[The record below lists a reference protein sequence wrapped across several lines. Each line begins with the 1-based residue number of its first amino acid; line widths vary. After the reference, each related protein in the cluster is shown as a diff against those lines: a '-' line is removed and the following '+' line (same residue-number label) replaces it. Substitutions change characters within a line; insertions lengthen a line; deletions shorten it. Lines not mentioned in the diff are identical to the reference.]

1 MSVPRPVVLLILDG
15 WGVNP
20 NPEANAI
27 AQARTPTLDA
37 LYRSCPWTTIQAS
50 EDDVGLPEGQMGN
63 SEVGHQNMGAGFIVY
78 QELTR
83 LDKAIAD
90 ESFYANPTLVA
101 ACAHARERGTALHLF
116 GLLGPG
122 GVHSHWAH
130 LYALLRLA
138 RRQGLTRVYYHAFSD
153 GRDTPPQSGEDF
165 MAQVEAQMAEIGV
178 GAVATVSGRY
188 YAMDRDK
195 RWERIERAYNAIV
208 RGQGLKAGSARAAV
222 QQSYASNVTD
232 EFIEPTVIEQD
243 GLPVATLGDG
253 DAVIF
258 FNFRGDRGRELTK
271 ALLLPEFDG
280 FDRGTPLKD
289 LYYVTLTQ
297 YEEGLPVHIAY
308 ETMEVHNPLARLLSE
323 RGLRQYHTA
332 ETEKYAHVTFFF
344 NGRREPP
351 FPGEDRLLVPSP
363 KVATYDLQPEM
374 SAHSVTDALIEHLR
388 SGVYDFAVCNF
399 ANGDMVGHTG
409 VLPAAIQ
416 AVETADDCLRRVI
429 AAIVEAGGVAIV
441 TADHGNAEEMID
453 RATGAPM
460 TAHTTN
466 PVPCVLVSPA
476 DGIFRYGKIPA
487 DYVLSSLAPTILD
500 LLGLE
505 TPSEMTSP
513 SLVRSSS
520 R

>member
-1 MSVPRPVVLLILDG
+1 MSIPRPVVLIILDG

-37 LYRSCPWTTIQAS
+37 LYEANPWTTIQAS

-90 ESFYANPTLVA
+90 GSFYANPTLVA

-122 GVHSHWAH
+122 GVHSHWTH
-130 LYALLRLA
+130 LFALLRLA
-138 RRQGLTRVYYHAFSD
+138 GQQGLRRVYYHAFTD
-153 GRDTPPQSGEDF
+153 GRDTPPQSGLGF
-165 MAQVEAQMAEIGV
+165 MEEVEAKMAEIGTGV
-178 GAVATVSGRY
+178 VATVSGRY

-195 RWERIERAYNAIV
+195 RWERIEKAYNAIV
-208 RGQGLKAGSARAAV
+208 RGQGLKAHSATAAI
-222 QQSYASNVTD
+222 QQGYASNVTD
-232 EFIEPTVIEQD
+232 EFIEPTVVEKD
-243 GLPVATLGDG
+243 GLPVATLQDG

-271 ALLLPEFDG
+271 AILLPDFDG
-280 FDRGTPLKD
+280 FDRGTPLQD

-297 YEEGLPVHIAY
+297 YEEGLPVHVAY

-374 SAHSVTDALIEHLR
+374 SAYGVTDALVEHLR

-399 ANGDMVGHTG
+399 ANGDMVGHSG
-409 VLPAAIQ
+409 ILAAAIK
-416 AVETADDCLRRVI
+416 AVETVDSCLGRV
-429 AAIVEAGGVAIV
+429 VPVVRELGGLTLI
-441 TADHGNAEEMID
+441 TADHGNCEQMID
-453 RATGAPM
+453 YATGAP
-460 TAHTTN
+460 HTYHTLN
-466 PVPCVLVSPA
+466 PVPFLVVPPAGSPLHHA
-476 DGIFRYGKIPA
+476 TLRQDGRLC
-487 DYVLSSLAPTILD
+487 DVTPTILRVMNLD
-500 LLGLE
+500 PAPE
-505 TPSEMTSP
+505 MACTPLASW
-513 SLVRSSS
+513 
-520 R
+520 